1 MKYSHTKFIVSDMEI
16 PNPKSSEKYIRETKN
31 ETTNKKIWRMWIFDI
46 KLRVNSIPTKYLKQ
60 ELKKRKYR

>member
-1 MKYSHTKFIVSDMEI
+1 MEI